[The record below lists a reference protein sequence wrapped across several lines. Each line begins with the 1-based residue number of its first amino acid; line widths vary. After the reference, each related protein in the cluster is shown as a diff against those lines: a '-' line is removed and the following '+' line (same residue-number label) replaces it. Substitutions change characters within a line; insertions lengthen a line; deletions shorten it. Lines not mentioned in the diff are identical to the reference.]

1 MGAGVH
7 FISDII
13 NQLFD
18 WIQSLGYFGIMLGL
32 MIEVIPSEIV
42 LAYGGFLVSS
52 GHINY
57 IGAVVFGTVGGVI
70 AQLFIYWIGRY
81 GGRPV
86 LEKYGKYIFIHKKH
100 IDYAEEWF
108 NKYGTGVIFTAR
120 FIPVAR
126 HAISIPAGISRMNL
140 GRFTLLTTL
149 AVIPWSALFVYL
161 GYLLGDQWKNIDEKA
176 APYITPILLIALAL
190 LIVYFLI
197 KWINNRRKRGVH

>member
-1 MGAGVH
+1 MH

-13 NQLFD
+13 SQLFH

-52 GHINY
+52 GHINFL
-57 IGAVVFGTVGGVI
+57 GAVLFGIVGGVI
-70 AQLFIYWIGRY
+70 AQLFVYWIGRY

-120 FIPVAR
+120 FIPVVR
-126 HAISIPAGISRMNL
+126 HAISIPAGISKMNVW
-140 GRFTLLTTL
+140 RFITLTTL
-149 AVIPWSALFVYL
+149 AIIPWSVLFVYL
-161 GYLLGDQWKNIDEKA
+161 GYILGDQWEHVNEKA
-176 APYITPILLIALAL
+176 GPYITPILLVALAL
-190 LIVYFLI
+190 LIIYFVI
-197 KWINNRRKRGVH
+197 KMVKARSRKGTK